1 MQRKTLP
8 GSLSTDLRKLRLQLN
23 LDVNTCDSACLLLEQ
38 FFANQ

>member
-23 LDVNTCDSACLLLEQ
+23 LDVNTYDTAGVLLEQ
-38 FFANQ
+38 YFANQ